1 MAGMARV
8 AIVLLAATV
17 TIYAFIDCARTP
29 AEAMPGKISKPLWLL
44 LTAIAPLLGASIW
57 LFFKYQKVLTSET
70 PIGGKDLLQ
79 KLYRSGNKKTKG
91 PLAPDD
97 DPDFLAR
104 LEARN
109 RRKAFE
115 EKQRAQNKKTPTDSE
130 QDEKDEESPSPS
142 NQAQAEPNPH
152 TESTEKTAEQ
162 KDEDDGKGLYGF

>member
-1 MAGMARV
+1 MTDMARV

-57 LFFKYQKVLTSET
+57 LFFKYQKVLTSDT
-70 PIGGKDLLQ
+70 PIGGKDLFQ
-79 KLYRSGNKKTKG
+79 KLYRSGDKKAKG

-115 EKQRAQNKKTPTDSE
+115 EKQRAQNKKTTADS
-130 QDEKDEESPSPS
+130 EKDEKSPSPS
-142 NQAQAEPNPH
+142 NQAPTEPNLN